1 MDEVRNEGSKDRKK
15 SVPLDFTLDMNDSGK
30 MNQSISREQKI
41 RKSAKTLADREK
53 EQADK
58 DLLKALRPQRI
69 EEVMKYLLTE
79 DDRFTD
85 KGEKLADIQFVEAIN
100 LPDKYKKAYDFM
112 HDDRLAGTMIAIV
125 PDDAW
130 GAKGEP
136 SESVAQHDLIL
147 IKASYFQGNDDIGW
161 MAHELGHCQRF
172 KDKPDG
178 KDYEKDMGTYAFDDL
193 QSVATYPN
201 NMVEAH
207 AFLRQFQ
214 FLRESGKKR
223 EEILIMLKKDYSGET
238 SENDFRFF
246 NKLLDRV
253 FKK

>member
-1 MDEVRNEGSKDRKK
+1 MAEVNNEGSKDVKK
-15 SVPLDFTLDMNDSGK
+15 SAPLDFTPDMNDSSR
-30 MNQSISREQKI
+30 MNQSLAREQKV
-41 RKSAKTLADREK
+41 RKSAGNIEEKEK
-53 EQADK
+53 EQAEK

-100 LPDKYKKAYDFM
+100 LPEKYKKAYDFM

-125 PDDAW
+125 PDAAW
-130 GAKGEP
+130 GNKGEP

-147 IKASYFQGNDDIGW
+147 IKASYFKGNDDIGW

-172 KDKPDG
+172 KDKPEG

-214 FLRESGKKR
+214 FLKQEGRKR
-223 EEILIMLKKDYSGET
+223 GDILAMLKKDYSGET

-253 FKK
+253 FK